1 MITGMKYGRFLIALI
16 LLGTVVLAGGEAGS
30 KQAYTEKDFLALAQK
45 IESSMKRGDA
55 SVLDS
60 AIDLDAIVDKAMS
73 GYNVDQKIKDG
84 FRKGAQDG
92 LRKNSFGR
100 QILASMQK
108 SGSYK
113 FLRLYRAQDGHRLL
127 FRLLG
132 SDGGLNYHS
141 MLLGTGKPDG
151 IRISDIY
158 IYLSG
163 ELFSDTLRRGFLPLA
178 YDSQRGVFEK
188 ILGWESDFVKN
199 LTKIRK
205 MQSLGNEGKPKEAL
219 QIYFELP
226 QTLQKDKTFL
236 LLRTIYASQVG
247 NNKEYEDAMKTYQK
261 NFPND
266 PSVDLVVL
274 DAYVLTKKYGA
285 AIQSINRIDKSVG
298 GDPYLSALRANV
310 YVLDGKL
317 GPAKESAQKAVAA
330 EPGLVEGY
338 WSLVSVALVEKN
350 YRETARLLLHVEK
363 NLGIELNDLKNASE
377 YAGFVRS
384 PEYREWMKSRPKQ

>member
-1 MITGMKYGRFLIALI
+1 MTKIDGRSLIALI
-16 LLGTVVLAGGEAGS
+16 LLGTVVLTAGEASS
-30 KQAYTEKDFLALAQK
+30 KQAYTERDFLALARK
-45 IESSMKRGDA
+45 IEGSMRRGDA

-60 AIDLDAIVDKAMS
+60 AIDLDAMLDKAMS
-73 GYNVDQKIKDG
+73 GYSVDQKLKDG
-84 FRKGAQDG
+84 FRKGAKEG
-92 LRKNSFGR
+92 MHKNSFGR

-141 MLLGTGKPDG
+141 MLLGTARPDG
-151 IRISDIY
+151 IRISDLY
-158 IYLSG
+158 VYLTG

-178 YDSQRGVFEK
+178 YDSQRGFFEK

-199 LTKIRK
+199 LPKVRK
-205 MQSLGNEGKPKEAL
+205 MQSLGKEGKPKEAL

-226 QTLQKDKTFL
+226 QTLQQDKTFL
-236 LLRTIYASQVG
+236 LLRTIYASQAG
-247 NNKEYEDAMKTYQK
+247 NNKEYEDAMKEYQK

-274 DAYVLTKKYGA
+274 DAYVLSKKYGA
-285 AIQSINRIDKSVG
+285 AIQSINRINKSIG
-298 GDPYLSALRANV
+298 GDPYLGALRANV
-310 YVLDGKL
+310 HVMDGKL
-317 GPAKESAQKAVAA
+317 GPAKESAQKAIAD

-338 WSLVSVALVEKN
+338 WSLVSVSLTEKN
-350 YRETARLLLHVEK
+350 YQETARLLRHIEK
-363 NLGIELNDLKNASE
+363 KLGIELNDLKNASE
-377 YAGFVRS
+377 YAGFVQS
-384 PEYREWMKSRPKQ
+384 PEYREWTKSRTQR